1 MKAILNKVTNI
12 KSIPVKKLVIW
23 LVLAIALILGTMY
36 FLGQGG
42 TTPLKKIDI
51 QRPIITPQ
59 SAEQDDEKKGSGLQ
73 AAGQSPGIT
82 VTPVTGE
89 VQTNEA
95 QNPVG
100 KPSAA
105 PQTEAGTPVA
115 YCKDSVQIMQTLS
128 LMSQSLADLHAKVD
142 GLDKSIK
149 ELKDQSARQKTLER
163 VTPKNKAG
171 IAIPSNKGAFD
182 IVGVDSKSVAI
193 VANKQSKIIATGEE
207 LPNGAIF
214 QGFDGKNVL
223 TSKGPIR
230 VDGAIAGQ

>member
-1 MKAILNKVTNI
+1 MKAILSQFEKI

-23 LVLAIALILGTMY
+23 LVVVIAAILGSMY

-42 TTPLKKIDI
+42 PTTPLKKLDI
-51 QRPIITPQ
+51 QKPIITPQ
-59 SAEQDDEKKGSGLQ
+59 TTAPDESNKEPAPQ
-73 AAGQSPGIT
+73 TPGQSSNSAG
-82 VTPVTGE
+82 
-89 VQTNEA
+89 VQSASESQPNEA
-95 QNPVG
+95 QNPGG
-100 KPSAA
+100 KTSTPPQEAAA
-105 PQTEAGTPVA
+105 PVA
-115 YCKDSVQIMQTLS
+115 FSKDTVQVMQTLS

-149 ELKDQSARQKTLER
+149 ELKDQSSRQKTLER

-182 IVGVDSKSVAI
+182 IVGVDTKSVAI
-193 VANKQSKIIATGEE
+193 VANKQSKIVAMGEE

-223 TSKGPIR
+223 TSKGSIR
-230 VDGAIAGQ
+230 VDSSINQ